1 MSDDKIYEIKVK
13 DIEIGDKNVR
23 LSNPL
28 RDIEELAASIKNIGL
43 LQPVTLLGTF
53 GNPPYELIS
62 GRRRF
67 LAHQE
72 ILKWKTIK
80 AVFAGK
86 LSINQAKLHSL
97 VENIQRVELNHADIS
112 EAITA
117 LYKHFNKNERKVQKE
132 TGLSLR
138 KVREYI
144 HIEDQASMKMKKKL
158 QQGKVTTVDVKRA
171 LNAAQGEIK
180 KAEELLELMEE
191 YKPTKYQKQRITKY
205 GKKHKKA
212 SAKRIL
218 EEAMRPRVEN
228 KIMIS
233 LPEEIRQGLEEATKE
248 FSKEVEEIVSEILEG
263 WLFDQGFLNEQ

>member
-1 MSDDKIYEIKVK
+1 MIDNHIHDIKVK
-13 DIEIGDKNVR
+13 DIGISDENVR

-28 RDIEELAASIKNIGL
+28 RDIDELAASIKHIGL
-43 LQPVTLLGTF
+43 LQPVTLLGAF
-53 GNPPYELIS
+53 GKPPYKLIS
-62 GRRRF
+62 GQRRF
-67 LAHQE
+67 LACQDK
-72 ILKWKTIK
+72 LKRKTIR

-86 LSINQAKLHSL
+86 LLKNQAKLYSL
-97 VENIQRVELNHADIS
+97 VENIQRVELNHADIA
-112 EAITA
+112 EAITE
-117 LYKHFNKNERKVQKE
+117 LYKFFDKDETKVQKE

-144 HIEDQASMKMKKKL
+144 HIEEQASMKMKKQLK
-158 QQGKVTTVDVKRA
+158 QGKVTTVDIKRA

-191 YKPTKYQKQRITKY
+191 YKPTRYQKRRITDY

-233 LPEEIRQGLEEATKE
+233 LPEEIRKGLEEATKE
-248 FSKEVEEIVSEILEG
+248 FSREVEEIVSEILEG
-263 WLFDQGFLNEQ
+263 WLFDQGFLDE